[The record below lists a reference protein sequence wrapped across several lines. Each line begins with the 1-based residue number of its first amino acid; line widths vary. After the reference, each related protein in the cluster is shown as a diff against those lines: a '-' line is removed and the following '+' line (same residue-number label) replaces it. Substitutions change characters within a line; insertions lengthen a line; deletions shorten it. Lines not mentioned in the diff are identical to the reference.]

1 MGKIMVNGREY
12 GNNNVPAL
20 VYVAERVSTDGNGHV
35 LDTDF
40 LTAAEGFSCHDIT
53 ELPEMPNAGF
63 HNSFYRGKDVTNKLT
78 DGSFWTA
85 ISSGT
90 FEDLFVGDWF
100 LKNNHKYVIAGFN
113 IYYNNGDTAFTS
125 PHVVCVP
132 AINDVLCAAEFKN
145 KKLKETSDTTGGYAA
160 LLTEP
165 VFTAIG
171 TLLESEFGDHL
182 AEHRELLSS
191 EMKADVS
198 NGPYP
203 ASTGAASNWSWTSVK
218 FSLMTELEILG
229 TTLYTSSG
237 YDIGTGK
244 VQLPLFKFTKKII
257 EESRVSGTEF
267 GVWTRCVASHVAFI
281 RIHDSLMAH
290 TNSDATAAMLV
301 KFCLK

>member
-12 GNNNVPAL
+12 GNNSVPAL

-63 HNSFYRGKDVTNKLT
+63 HNSFYRGKDITSKLT

-132 AINDVLCAAEFKN
+132 DISDASCAVEFKS
-145 KKLKETSDTTGGYAA
+145 KKLKETDSTTGGYAG
-160 LLTEP
+160 LLTED

-171 TLLESEFGDHL
+171 TLLDTEFGEHL

-191 EMKADVS
+191 QMKADVL

-203 ASTGAASNWSWTSVK
+203 SCVGAASNWSWTSVK
-218 FSLMTELEILG
+218 FALMTELEILG
-229 TTLYTSSG
+229 STVLTSSG

-244 VQLPLFKFTKKII
+244 VQLPLFKFSKDIITKN
-257 EESRVSGTEF
+257 E
-267 GVWTRCVASHVAFI
+267 VWTRSIVDLAHFI
-281 RIHDSLMAH
+281 SIM
-290 TNSDATAAMLV
+290 TNLNQHMCSGTADMLV